1 MRKGQHLA
9 LESIATFGLTLI
21 AAIGVV
27 NMFNTVNNEIVEDT
41 ERTQAQVAGDRL
53 KTAMIQMSYLSEG
66 ERGYRELNLPNKIG
80 GKDYTVAL
88 ESSRV
93 LVFTEQQNYPQPH
106 NIVRPSTDVRGSAS
120 GGNVRLYKNDQGF
133 ILRGGR

>member
-27 NMFNTVNNEIVEDT
+27 NMFNTVNNEVVEDT
-41 ERTQAQVAGDRL
+41 ERTEAQVAGDRL
-53 KTAMIQMSYLSEG
+53 KTAMIQMSHLSED
-66 ERGYRELNLPNKIG
+66 ERGYRQLNLPEKIG
-80 GKDYTVAL
+80 GHDYTVAL
-88 ESSRV
+88 ESDRV

-106 NIVRPSTDVRGSAS
+106 NIVRPSTDVRGSTS
-120 GGNVRLYKNDQGF
+120 GGDVRLYKSEQGF
-133 ILRGGR
+133 VLRGGR

>member
-27 NMFNTVNNEIVEDT
+27 NMFNTVNNEVVEDT
-41 ERTQAQVAGDRL
+41 EVTQAQVAGDRL
-53 KTAMIQMSYLSEG
+53 KTAMIQMSYLSED
-66 ERGYRELNLPNKIG
+66 ERGYRQINLPDKIG

-88 ESSRV
+88 ESDKV
-93 LVFTEQQNYPQPH
+93 LVFTERQNYPQPH
-106 NIVRPSTDVRGSAS
+106 NIVRPSMNVRGSTS
-120 GGNVRLYKNDQGF
+120 GGNVRLYKNEEGF
-133 ILRGGR
+133 VLRGGR